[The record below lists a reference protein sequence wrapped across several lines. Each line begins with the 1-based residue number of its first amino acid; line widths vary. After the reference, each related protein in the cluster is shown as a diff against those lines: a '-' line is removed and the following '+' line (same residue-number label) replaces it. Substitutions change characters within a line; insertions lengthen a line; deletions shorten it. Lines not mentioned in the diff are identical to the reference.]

1 MEPDFSIKSLSKGT
15 HRRSSQKEFDKNS
28 DGSPGIKMQ
37 SVSPIEISGFGG
49 RASAGMTIR
58 NKTASQ
64 FFDSSVIAYDELE
77 IEPTRPNLE

>member
-1 MEPDFSIKSLSKGT
+1 
-15 HRRSSQKEFDKNS
+15 
-28 DGSPGIKMQ
+28 MQ